1 MDRDDDDGLDAGYE
15 LLTPRSLPKGWD
27 YPPEYFRLLGL
38 GITDLEPWEM
48 VFGERL
54 IARYRGLK
62 QVFRHPTL
70 VPFAARTDRDDLA
83 CFDAAEGGVVVVH
96 DFAGSQWRRPKRFSG
111 FNAWVRQALDDC
123 IEFGGIGDENAW
135 RSCPSC
141 EAPRRS

>member
-1 MDRDDDDGLDAGYE
+1 MTIDMVQVRRAAVVLAASTLCAWPAYAQQPSMGGRAALVQKLADCRKVADD
-15 LLTPRSLPKGWD
+15 S
-27 YPPEYFRLLGL
+27 
-38 GITDLEPWEM
+38 
-48 VFGERL
+48 
-54 IARYRGLK
+54 AR
-62 QVFRHPTL
+62 
-70 VPFAARTDRDDLA
+70 LA